1 MIITVASKKGGA
13 GKTLAAIF
21 LAQALSQYGSVQVLD
36 ADAQASATN
45 WALIAE
51 DEDQPL
57 EFEVVP
63 ANVMT
68 IKRLRKS
75 QQTDHVLIDTPPG
88 HPDIIKAAI
97 DVADV
102 VIIPTETGRTDLLQ
116 VWELVEQLEGK
127 AHVVLLSKVNPRT
140 RLYKA
145 AVAALQEADVPLFSK
160 DIRNRESIKAAYGT
174 GLTGQPLYGYDEV
187 LEELIGALGITLTKK
202 ENAG

>member
-145 AVAALQEADVPLFSK
+145 AVAALQEAGVPLFSK

-187 LEELIGALGITLTKK
+187 LEELVGALGVTLTKK
-202 ENAG
+202 ENA

>member
-1 MIITVASKKGGA
+1 MIITLSSKKGGT
-13 GKTLAAIF
+13 GKTYAAVF

-36 ADAQASATN
+36 ADPQATATN

-51 DEDQPL
+51 DEDWPL

-63 ANVMT
+63 ANVST

-75 QQTDHVLIDTPPG
+75 QPTDHVLIDTPPG
-88 HPDIIKAAI
+88 HPDIIKAAN

-102 VIIPTETGRTDLLQ
+102 VIIPTGTSKTDLLQ

-127 AHVVLLSKVNPRT
+127 PHVVLLSKVNPRT

-145 AVAALQEADVPLFSK
+145 AVASLEAAAVPLFST
-160 DIRNRESIKAAYGT
+160 DIAERESIKAAYGT
-174 GLTGQPLYGYDEV
+174 GLGGQPLHGYNEV
-187 LEELIGALGITLTKK
+187 LQELVGALGMTLTKK
-202 ENAG
+202 ENA